1 VSGPPPRPPGLLA
14 SALALARKDVLL
26 ELRSREL
33 TLATALF
40 VLAAFLLLHFAVA
53 GAGETPPRLAVGLLW
68 VTILLAAL
76 LALTRTFA
84 PERDE
89 GLLDGLLLAPV
100 DRAAIWLGKVLA
112 LLAQLAALEAV
123 ALPLFWLLFLAGVNG
138 PSPSPFLL
146 LATVVGADVGLACTG
161 ALVASL
167 ASATRQREVLL
178 PVLFLPVATPL
189 LIVCVAAAIASGD
202 GDGVARY
209 LGIVALYD
217 VLFAVLAWGL
227 YEHVITE

>member
-1 VSGPPPRPPGLLA
+1 
-14 SALALARKDVLL
+14 LARKDVLL
-26 ELRSREL
+26 ELRSREV

-40 VLAAFLLLHFAVA
+40 VLSAFLLLHFAVA
-53 GAGETPPRLAVGLLW
+53 GAGQTPPRLAVGLLW

-76 LALTRTFA
+76 LALNRTFA

-112 LLAQLAALEAV
+112 LLAVLAAVEVV
-123 ALPLFWLLFLAGVNG
+123 ALPLFWLLFLAGVDG
-138 PSPSPFLL
+138 PSPSLAVLVVTVL
-146 LATVVGADVGLACTG
+146 LADLGVATTG

-189 LIVCVAAAIASGD
+189 LIVCVSAAIASAD
-202 GDGVARY
+202 GESVMRY
-209 LGIVALYD
+209 VGLLALYD
-217 VLFAVLAWGL
+217 VLFAVLAWGS